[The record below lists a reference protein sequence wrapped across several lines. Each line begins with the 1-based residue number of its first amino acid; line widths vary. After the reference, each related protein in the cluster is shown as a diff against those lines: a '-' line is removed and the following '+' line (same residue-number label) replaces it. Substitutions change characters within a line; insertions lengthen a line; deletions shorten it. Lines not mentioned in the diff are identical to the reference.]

1 MLMQAACSI
10 LEDPGIILASLLDRL
25 NLTVWATSA
34 VEDSRLPEESF
45 ELADEFLL
53 LTIAI
58 LSERMFTD
66 VSEVHSSLYLKLN
79 LIRQFIDSVDSF
91 SSWVLSCQKNK
102 RGCTLNF
109 Y

>member
-25 NLTVWATSA
+25 NLTVWATST

-66 VSEVHSSLYLKLN
+66 VSEVYSKFYTKSKL
-79 LIRQFIDSVDSF
+79 F
-91 SSWVLSCQKNK
+91 
-102 RGCTLNF
+102 
-109 Y
+109 

>member
-66 VSEVHSSLYLKLN
+66 VSEVHSIVYT
-79 LIRQFIDSVDSF
+79 
-91 SSWVLSCQKNK
+91 KN
-102 RGCTLNF
+102 TAD
-109 Y
+109 

>member
-1 MLMQAACSI
+1 MSPYNKTNDLMLMQAACSI

-66 VSEVHSSLYLKLN
+66 VSEVHSKVY
-79 LIRQFIDSVDSF
+79 RV
-91 SSWVLSCQKNK
+91 SSRFKKDFGS
-102 RGCTLNF
+102 G
-109 Y
+109 